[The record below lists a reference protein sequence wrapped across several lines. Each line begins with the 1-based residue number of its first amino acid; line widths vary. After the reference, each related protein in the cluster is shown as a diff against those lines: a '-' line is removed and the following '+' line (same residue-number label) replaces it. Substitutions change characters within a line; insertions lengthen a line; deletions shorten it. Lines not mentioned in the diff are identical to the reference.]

1 MLSLQHPPPSP
12 HTHRSPAF
20 PLSYRD
26 SARHWNARAANAEE
40 LAALKAALEDA
51 EQNHGE
57 TEVLDA
63 LFGIASF
70 HARVGDKDEAYT
82 AFDIIVAKPKVSTG
96 KKIDASMA
104 KLRVALFFMVRAR
117 LWDDALG
124 LRRRRCRRRC
134 RRRRSSRVAH

>member
-1 MLSLQHPPPSP
+1 MSLVAQSFFPGSHQLPLTSLFTLAHRPPALILFA
-12 HTHRSPAF
+12 HAV
-20 PLSYRD
+20 PLL
-26 SARHWNARAANAEE
+26 ARRAANAEE
-40 LAALKAALEDA
+40 LTALKATLEDA

-82 AFDIIVAKPKVSTG
+82 AFDVIVDKPKVSTG

-104 KLRVALFFMVRAR
+104 KLRVALFFMVRSA
-117 LWDDALG
+117 G
-124 LRRRRCRRRC
+124 GIPYEM
-134 RRRRSSRVAH
+134 